1 MEKNN
6 INLRA
11 EVSDENQLLQA
22 LNREELRFVYAPVW
36 LLNPDTPKKDKIIAV
51 PPVFLADCEEE
62 TLQKLN
68 ELKAM
73 GFSRALAHTVG
84 HIPLIQK
91 AEMLSH
97 GGLRLNI
104 TNRAA
109 ADFFAGQGFE
119 DIVLSCE
126 LTAKRIRALSCKIP
140 FGIIAYGRLPLM
152 ITRRCPINNGKPCNS
167 GKNCGRYLEDRK
179 GEKILTLCSNTVE
192 LLNPNILTVANKL
205 YDFPTVDFFI
215 MRFTDEKNV
224 GDALNSFIKGEKPDG
239 NVTAG
244 LYYRGVE

>member
-11 EVSDENQLLQA
+11 EVSSENQLLQA
-22 LNREELRFVYAPVW
+22 LKRDELRFVYAPVG
-36 LLNPDTPKKDKIIAV
+36 LLSSDTPKKDKIIAV

-62 TLQKLN
+62 TLQKLK

-73 GFSRALAHTVG
+73 GFNRAMAHTVG

-91 AEMLSH
+91 TEMLLH

-104 TNRAA
+104 ANSAA
-109 ADFFAGQGFE
+109 ADFFADQGFE

-140 FGIIAYGRLPLM
+140 FGIAAYGRLPLM
-152 ITRRCPINNGKPCNS
+152 ITRRCPINNGKPCNN
-167 GKNCGRYLEDRK
+167 GRNCGKYLEDRK
-179 GEKILTLCSNTVE
+179 GEKIRTFCSNTVE
-192 LLNPNILTVANKL
+192 LLNPNILTVANRL
-205 YDFPTVDFFI
+205 SDFPTVNFFI

-224 GDALNSFIKGEKPDG
+224 GNALDSFIKGEKSDG